1 MKCLVT
7 GGAGFIGSN
16 LVDKLINEGH
26 DVVVIDDMST
36 GKDKNINPKVEF
48 FRRDISEMNNF
59 SMFQG
64 VDIVFH
70 LAALARV
77 QPSIE
82 NPIEYHNVNVNGTLN
97 VLKACVDYDVKR
109 FIFSSSSIFA
119 TFSVIFSTV
128 SLSCRFAGFLASSHL
143 NSARYCSVGTPSTV
157 NITCGANASLLLLLF
172 SLLSSRLCRMD
183 SLAMCSPIS

>member
-1 MKCLVT
+1 MVTNKVVKFSVSIISSSLTRSPKSLVANDPCVFLT
-7 GGAGFIGSN
+7 T
-16 LVDKLINEGH
+16 VDN
-26 DVVVIDDMST
+26 
-36 GKDKNINPKVEF
+36 EF
-48 FRRDISEMNNF
+48 FAMTYSPN
-59 SMFQG
+59 
-64 VDIVFH
+64 
-70 LAALARV
+70 
-77 QPSIE
+77 
-82 NPIEYHNVNVNGTLN
+82 
-97 VLKACVDYDVKR
+97 